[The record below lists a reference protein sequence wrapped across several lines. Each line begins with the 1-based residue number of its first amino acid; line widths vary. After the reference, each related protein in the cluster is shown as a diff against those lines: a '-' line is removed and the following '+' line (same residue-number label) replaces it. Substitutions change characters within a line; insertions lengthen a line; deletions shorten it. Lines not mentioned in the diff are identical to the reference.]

1 MTVKE
6 LKEKLNEITNDE
18 AQVIFGESF
27 YGADVEAV
35 NENGGLVEISM

>member
-18 AQVIFGESF
+18 AQVIFGEAF
-27 YGADVEAV
+27 NGADVEIV
-35 NENGGLVEISM
+35 NENGDIVEIGM